1 MENYWLRGLAKMNF
15 SNNLKICASLMAI
28 SIASYLIYG
37 FSQGSQN
44 ITQLL
49 DHLSLTGFIA
59 IILLTFLNIVIRFAR
74 WHFFI
79 NQLGN
84 SVSLTGNFGIYLS
97 GFSLT
102 ASPGKSGEMLR
113 AVYLLEFGV
122 PVKHTLA
129 AFLSERFCDLI
140 SLLLIGIFSLSL
152 LNNPFPVILLLAALC
167 VLIGFLYSPLIGI
180 ILELIGSSR
189 APLKIK
195 NFSIHIKSLHNA
207 VRVLLKP
214 SIFLASIALGVLA
227 WSLLALGFVV
237 IAKSFGLQIQAQILS
252 GVFVFSL
259 IAGALSLIPGG
270 IGATELSM
278 TALLTTLGVP
288 AQTSFLI
295 AAISRLS
302 TIWLVTIIGII
313 SLGVITQFKVNNKS
327 YPTFPVSSVNEND
340 QH

>member
-122 PVKHTLA
+122 PVKHT
-129 AFLSERFCDLI
+129 
-140 SLLLIGIFSLSL
+140 
-152 LNNPFPVILLLAALC
+152 
-167 VLIGFLYSPLIGI
+167 
-180 ILELIGSSR
+180 
-189 APLKIK
+189 
-195 NFSIHIKSLHNA
+195 
-207 VRVLLKP
+207 
-214 SIFLASIALGVLA
+214 
-227 WSLLALGFVV
+227 
-237 IAKSFGLQIQAQILS
+237 
-252 GVFVFSL
+252 
-259 IAGALSLIPGG
+259 
-270 IGATELSM
+270 
-278 TALLTTLGVP
+278 
-288 AQTSFLI
+288 
-295 AAISRLS
+295 
-302 TIWLVTIIGII
+302 
-313 SLGVITQFKVNNKS
+313 
-327 YPTFPVSSVNEND
+327 
-340 QH
+340 

>member
-1 MENYWLRGLAKMNF
+1 
-15 SNNLKICASLMAI
+15 
-28 SIASYLIYG
+28 
-37 FSQGSQN
+37 
-44 ITQLL
+44 
-49 DHLSLTGFIA
+49 
-59 IILLTFLNIVIRFAR
+59 
-74 WHFFI
+74 
-79 NQLGN
+79 
-84 SVSLTGNFGIYLS
+84 
-97 GFSLT
+97 
-102 ASPGKSGEMLR
+102 
-113 AVYLLEFGV
+113 
-122 PVKHTLA
+122 
-129 AFLSERFCDLI
+129 
-140 SLLLIGIFSLSL
+140 
-152 LNNPFPVILLLAALC
+152 VILLLAALC